1 MKTYVT
7 EFFVHLKDLV
17 CNLSAGDHGPLTDLL
32 EHRARQKDQLL
43 VLLLF
48 VVAFV
53 VVLNG
58 RRLHDL
64 TALLLEAS
72 KIKVASEGG

>member
-1 MKTYVT
+1 METYVT
-7 EFFVHLKDLV
+7 EFLVHLEDLI
-17 CNLSAGDHGPLTDLL
+17 CNLSASDHGPLTDLL
-32 EHRARQKDQLL
+32 KDRARQKDQLL

-48 VVAFV
+48 IVAFV

-64 TALLLEAS
+64 TALLLETS
-72 KIKVASEGG
+72 KDKVASEEG

>member
-7 EFFVHLKDLV
+7 EFLVHLKDLV
-17 CNLSAGDHGPLTDLL
+17 CNLSASDHGSLTDLL
-32 EHRARQKDQLL
+32 KYRARQKDQLL

-53 VVLNG
+53 VVLDR

-64 TALLLEAS
+64 AALLLEAS
-72 KIKVASEGG
+72 KVKVASEEG